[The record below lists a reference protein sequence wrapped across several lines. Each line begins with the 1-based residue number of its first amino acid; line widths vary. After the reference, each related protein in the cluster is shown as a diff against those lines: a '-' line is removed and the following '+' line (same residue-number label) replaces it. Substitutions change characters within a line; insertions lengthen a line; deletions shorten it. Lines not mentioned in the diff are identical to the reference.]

1 MYIVKIFKSS
11 LFKLFEFEKVGF
23 KMLKNTNIQN
33 ENKLS
38 SLNIK
43 WQTLFEEINKSKQNI
58 CIIGKYGIANQ

>member
-1 MYIVKIFKSS
+1 
-11 LFKLFEFEKVGF
+11 
-23 KMLKNTNIQN
+23 MLKNTNIQN

-58 CIIGKYGIANQ
+58 CIIPKNSELLR